1 MTSRMPFAQAQPPL
15 RELEAELRRTIRDIP
30 DFPKPGIVFKDIT
43 PVLLDAELFGQTVRA
58 MAAPFAAEGITHV
71 AGIESRGFIL
81 GAPIA
86 LELGAAFV
94 PIRKRGKLPAL
105 VERVDYAL
113 EYGIDAL
120 EVHRDALGEGHR
132 VLLVDDVLATGG
144 TAAAAC
150 EVIERLGAAVAG
162 CSLLMVLTFLEGQGR
177 LKGRRVNAL
186 VTY

>member
-1 MTSRMPFAQAQPPL
+1 MTSRTPSARPAPEL
-15 RELEAELRRTIRDIP
+15 GELEAELRRTIRDIP

-43 PVLLDAELFGQTVRA
+43 PVLLDADLFGRAVRA
-58 MAAPFAAEGITHV
+58 MAAPFGGEGVTHV

-94 PIRKRGKLPAL
+94 PIRKPGKLPAL

-120 EVHRDALGEGHR
+120 EVHRDALGAGHR

-150 EVIERLGAAVAG
+150 EVIERLGAEVVG
-162 CSLLMVLTFLEGQGR
+162 CSLLMVLSFLAGQGR
-177 LKGRRVNAL
+177 LGDRRSSAL

>member
-1 MTSRMPFAQAQPPL
+1 MTTPVQNPGPASTL
-15 RELEAELRRTIRDIP
+15 GDVEAELRRSIRDIP

-43 PVLLDAELFGQTVRA
+43 PVLLEPGLFQRTTHA
-58 MAAPFAAEGITHV
+58 MAAPFATEGITHV

-86 LELGAAFV
+86 QQLGAAFV
-94 PIRKRGKLPAL
+94 PVRKPGKLPAL

-120 EVHRDALGEGHR
+120 EVHRDALREGHR

-150 EVIERLGAAVAG
+150 KVIERLGAELVG
-162 CSLLMVLTFLEGQGR
+162 CTFLMVLSFLSGSSH
-177 LKGRRVNAL
+177 LAGRRVSTL

>member
-1 MTSRMPFAQAQPPL
+1 MRARSADPKLSPH
-15 RELEAELRRTIRDIP
+15 ELEAELRRTIRDIP
-30 DFPKPGIVFKDIT
+30 DFPKAGIVFKDIT
-43 PVLLDAELFGQTVRA
+43 PVLLDARLFRETLRA
-58 MAAPFAAEGITHV
+58 MVAPFLGDGVTHV

-86 LELGAAFV
+86 LVLGAAFV
-94 PIRKRGKLPAL
+94 PIRKPGKLPAL

-113 EYGIDAL
+113 EYGVDAL

-150 EVIERLGAAVAG
+150 EVIERLGAEVVG
-162 CSLLMVLTFLEGQGR
+162 CSLLMALSFLDGARR
-177 LKGRRVNAL
+177 LAGRRVTTL
-186 VTY
+186 VTYQG

>member
-1 MTSRMPFAQAQPPL
+1 MTIRATSAGPRLA
-15 RELEAELRRTIRDIP
+15 RSELERALRHTIRDIP
-30 DFPKPGIVFKDIT
+30 DFPKAGIVFKDIT
-43 PVLLDAELFGQTVRA
+43 PVLLDAALFRETLHA
-58 MAAPFAAEGITHV
+58 MTDPFADDGITHV

-86 LELGAAFV
+86 LALGAAFV
-94 PIRKRGKLPAL
+94 PVRKPGKLPAL

-113 EYGIDAL
+113 EYGVDAL

-150 EVIERLGAAVAG
+150 AVIERLGATVVG
-162 CSLLMVLTFLEGQGR
+162 CSLLMALSFLDGAKR
-177 LKGRRVNAL
+177 LEGRRVTAL